1 MSRDFLKTLPQFIA
15 PKHTLTSM
23 AGKLAEIKV
32 PAVKNRLIKRF
43 IAKYNVNMSE
53 AYEEN
58 PDNYD
63 CFNDFFIRHLKPDC
77 RPLADA
83 DVVSPV
89 DGVISELGRIE
100 KGQLLQAKGRYYAV
114 DEFLACDPTLHE
126 PFVNGRFATLY
137 LSPKDYHRIH
147 MPIRATL
154 QSMIYVPG
162 KLFSVQPATARTVP
176 RLFARN
182 ERLVVF
188 FETQVGL
195 MAMVLVGAVIVG
207 AIGTAWEGDLK
218 RLHQVQAFNYADQP
232 LSLEQGDEMGYFKL
246 GSTVVLMFA
255 DGEKVNWLP
264 SLKAGDSIRYGEA
277 LATIS
282 PESVKRR

>member
-23 AGKLAEIKV
+23 AGKLAEVKV

-43 IAKYNVNMSE
+43 IAKYSVNMSE

-58 PDNYD
+58 PENYA

-83 DVVSPV
+83 DIVSPV
-89 DGVISELGRIE
+89 DGVISELGRIDR
-100 KGQLLQAKGRYYAV
+100 GQLLQAKGRYYSV
-114 DEFLACDPTLHE
+114 DDFLACEPSRYE

-147 MPIRATL
+147 MPIKATL
-154 QSMIYVPG
+154 QHMIYVPG

-218 RLHQVQAFNYADQP
+218 RLHQVQEFSYAESP
-232 LSLEQGDEMGYFKL
+232 LSLEQGQEMGYFKL

-255 DGEKVNWLP
+255 NGAKVDWLP
-264 SLKAGDSIRYGEA
+264 SLKAGDGIRYGEA

-282 PESVKRR
+282 P